1 MTANRPVPLFK
12 ACVDVDYREQEAVC
26 ACLLFERWEAER
38 PAQTLVQRV
47 PLTAPYVPGQFY
59 RRELPGLLATLR
71 PVLPLVDVVIVDGS
85 VWLGEAPGLGGHLYG
100 ALGRRTAV
108 VGVAKSAFRGAS
120 AVAVRRGLSG
130 RPLYVTA
137 AGLDAEEA
145 AGHIRAM
152 HGEYR
157 LPTLLLQVDQ
167 LCRRA

>member
-1 MTANRPVPLFK
+1 MGEFGFPVSLPQLEASQGRGAGPAIPENPGMTANRPVPLFK

-26 ACLLFERWEAER
+26 ACLLFERWGAER
-38 PAQTLVQRV
+38 PAQALVERA

-71 PVLPLVDVVIVDGS
+71 PVLP
-85 VWLGEAPGLGGHLYG
+85 
-100 ALGRRTAV
+100 
-108 VGVAKSAFRGAS
+108 VARSASRGAS
-120 AVAVRRGLSG
+120 AVAVRRGPSG
-130 RPLYVTA
+130 RPLYVMA
-137 AGLDAEEA
+137 AGLDAEAA

-157 LPTLLLQVDQ
+157 LPTLLRQVDQ